1 MTAKKTITS
10 KPKTPPRRG
19 FFLPKDLLSIKE
31 LSHEQIRAILNL
43 ATRYKSLIASGGRFP
58 SGESEATSSLP
69 DGGHGGR
76 AVISPRLEDLKGKTV
91 INLFFEPSTRTRT
104 SFEIAARRLSADL
117 LTITPQGTSLSKGEG
132 LKDMVENLE
141 AMRPDLIVVR
151 HAASGVPGL
160 LAKYT
165 RASVINAGDG
175 SHEHPTQALLD
186 LFTVQEILRL
196 APAKPDA
203 SAQRGG
209 RIPIL
214 HPAPP
219 IGATSFKGLHLVIV
233 GDLAYSR
240 VARSNIYA
248 FKKMGARV
256 TCVGPATLLPPGLES
271 LGVRVSSDLDRE
283 LPEADAVMLL
293 RIQKE
298 RQEKMNFPSLAEY
311 TRFFGLSKERF
322 RSMKKDALI
331 MHPGPINRGVEID
344 PDVADGLFPDGPKTV
359 ILDQVKNGIPVR
371 MAVLAAWASLK
382 REPR

>member
-1 MTAKKTITS
+1 MTAKKSITS
-10 KPKTPPRRG
+10 KAKTPPRRG

-31 LSHEQIRAILNL
+31 LSREQIKFLLDRA
-43 ATRYKSLIASGGRFP
+43 AHYKTI
-58 SGESEATSSLP
+58 TS
-69 DGGHGGR
+69 
-76 AVISPRLEDLKGKTV
+76 RLEDLKGMTV
-91 INLFFEPSTRTRT
+91 INLFFESSTRTRT

-117 LTITPQGTSLSKGEG
+117 LTMTPQGTSLSKGES

-141 AMRPDLIVVR
+141 AMRPDLIIVR

-186 LFTVQEILRL
+186 LFTVQEILGG
-196 APAKPDA
+196 
-203 SAQRGG
+203 RGG
-209 RIPIL
+209 GPDVL
-214 HPAPP
+214 E
-219 IGATSFKGLHLVIV
+219 GFHLVIV

-248 FKKMGARV
+248 FRKMGARV
-256 TCVGPATLLPPGLES
+256 TCVGPATLLPSGLES
-271 LGVRVSSDLDRE
+271 FGVRLSSDLDRE

-322 RSMKKDALI
+322 RGMKKDALI

-344 PDVADGLFPDGPKTV
+344 PDVADGLFPDGPRTV

-371 MAVLAAWASLK
+371 MAVLSAWASLHG
-382 REPR
+382 EAA